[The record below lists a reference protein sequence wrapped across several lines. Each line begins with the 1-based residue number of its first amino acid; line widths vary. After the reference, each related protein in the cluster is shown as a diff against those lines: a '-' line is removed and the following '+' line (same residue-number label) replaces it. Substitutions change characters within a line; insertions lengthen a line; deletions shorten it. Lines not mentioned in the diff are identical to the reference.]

1 MFVFKSYKLVE
12 GILFY
17 ETLKSMIFLLYF
29 RTTSANLAV
38 NVLRRNARRELLL
51 LLACEKIF
59 KKQLD
64 GVQCG
69 AVEAGIYKVNVAVN
83 F

>member
-1 MFVFKSYKLVE
+1 
-12 GILFY
+12 
-17 ETLKSMIFLLYF
+17 MIFLLYF

-51 LLACEKIF
+51 LSACEKIF

-69 AVEAGIYKVNVAVN
+69 AVKAGIYKVNVAVN

>member
-1 MFVFKSYKLVE
+1 MFWE
-12 GILFY
+12 
-17 ETLKSMIFLLYF
+17 ETRVGNYS
-29 RTTSANLAV
+29 
-38 NVLRRNARRELLL
+38 
-51 LLACEKIF
+51 ACEKIF

-64 GVQCG
+64 DVQCG